1 MKIIPNVHDYF
12 MAQTFMFRG
21 NLVKEGSFDNNNIVS
36 GRNLGLNFEIHF
48 KTNNH
53 KNKDF
58 NYINEAYISENSEE
72 EKMLRKFSRITNF
85 IQDKSLYDNAM
96 ITELRDIA
104 QKMNKLKTIA
114 RIKEKTNVTTY

>member
-12 MAQTFMFRG
+12 MVQTFNIRG
-21 NLVKEGSFDNNNIVS
+21 NLVKDGSFDNNNIVS
-36 GRNLGLNFEIHF
+36 GRNLGLNFEIHL

-114 RIKEKTNVTTY
+114 R

>member
-12 MAQTFMFRG
+12 MEQTFNIRG
-21 NLVKEGSFDNNNIVS
+21 NLAKEGIFDNNNIVS
-36 GRNLGLNFEIHF
+36 GRNLGLDFEIHF

-58 NYINEAYISENSEE
+58 YYMNENYVAVNSEE
-72 EKMLRKFSRITNF
+72 EKMLRKFTRITNF
-85 IQDKSLYDNAM
+85 IRDKSSYDYEM
-96 ITELRDIA
+96 ITKLRRIA

-114 RIKEKTNVTTY
+114 K

>member
-1 MKIIPNVHDYF
+1 MKIIPNVHDYL

-21 NLVKEGSFDNNNIVS
+21 NLAKDGRFDNNNIVS
-36 GRNLGLNFEIHF
+36 GRNLGLDFEIHF

-58 NYINEAYISENSEE
+58 NYINENYVAENSEQ
-72 EKMLRKFSRITNF
+72 EKMLRKFTRITNF
-85 IQDKSLYDNAM
+85 IQDKSLYDNEM
-96 ITELRDIA
+96 ITKLRHIA

-114 RIKEKTNVTTY
+114 K

>member
-12 MAQTFMFRG
+12 MVQTFMFRG

-36 GRNLGLNFEIHF
+36 GRNLGLNFEIHL

-58 NYINEAYISENSEE
+58 NYINEIHVEENSEE

-96 ITELRDIA
+96 ITELRHIA

-114 RIKEKTNVTTY
+114 R

>member
-21 NLVKEGSFDNNNIVS
+21 NLVKEESFDNNNIVN
-36 GRNLGLNFEIHF
+36 GRNLGLDFEIHF

-58 NYINEAYISENSEE
+58 NYINETYIAENSEQ
-72 EKMLRKFSRITNF
+72 EKMLRKFTRITNF
-85 IQDKSLYDNAM
+85 IQDKSLYDNEM
-96 ITELRDIA
+96 ISKLRHID
-104 QKMNKLKTIA
+104 QKMNTLKTIA
-114 RIKEKTNVTTY
+114 K